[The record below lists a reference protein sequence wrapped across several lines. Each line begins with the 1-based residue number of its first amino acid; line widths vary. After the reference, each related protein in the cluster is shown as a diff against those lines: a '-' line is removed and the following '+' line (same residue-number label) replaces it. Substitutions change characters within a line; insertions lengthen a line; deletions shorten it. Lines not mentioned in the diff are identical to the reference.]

1 MNNEFSYAE
10 VNTVDDDFA
19 GHKGQYD
26 ALMEDAIKDLS
37 AAMKKVKG
45 HREASNYSDDIAELM
60 ERHGAKFGKALGSAT
75 KEERKEW
82 TPQLAEILAKA
93 IDMEPQNTESII
105 QSAYQLE
112 KACEGMESGVFS
124 GVLEKTL
131 LRHGGQ
137 IKEIMATVDDCMKDY
152 DAQSQKDASTYRAFG
167 KIYSRAFAKTS
178 NKAYADKANAIMEKT
193 EVLKGNL
200 RVEKMLETLRENP
213 ANEAVQDEFER
224 KFELLMTENPKAGAE
239 DVLENLRNITKIEN
253 AEDREFVYGVVIDV
267 MGRKIKADTAEE
279 KERKSSVMF
288 STFDMFL
295 KHEKNPELRKFTTAC
310 AVMAIKNGLLDD
322 KGGLIIDD
330 ISEIETF
337 RSLKRMADSYGNY
350 VGFKDLLADTAAKY
364 GKSKDKTE
372 ELRGC
377 MLKVLDFEE
386 RNGISVD
393 PASRSDFER
402 SVMKDKKERDNKTR
416 LDTEIFKLLNVPHKT
431 NGFTKDPKK
440 PAVPSRE
447 DMLKIANLLFQ
458 YKAIE
463 YSVSYE
469 ILNKMDKKNFSNVDD
484 AILDKLEKNIDKMQ
498 YGEDVSKELVSVRTQ
513 MHTRNIKE
521 KKVTQWHEEKAEK
534 KPPLDP
540 KKRISFSV
548 NDLPI
553 DMGIEK

>member
-224 KFELLMTENPKAGAE
+224 KFELLMTENSKAGAE

-440 PAVPSRE
+440 PAVPSKE

>member
-26 ALMEDAIKDLS
+26 SLMEDAIKDLS